1 MTPHKQRGF
10 ELVAP
15 QHRKHPDVEIRL
27 PRRGSRHSAGYD
39 FHTPVAF
46 TIAPGERTIFATDI
60 KVYMQPDE
68 YLAIYPRSSIGMKA
82 IMITSTVGI
91 VDSDFYSNPH
101 NDGNI
106 HILLH
111 NVGDTPFQAQAGDRI
126 AQGLFTKYL
135 LADGDDLSTGAE
147 RQGGYG
153 HTGR

>member
-1 MTPHKQRGF
+1 MTDKRRGF

-15 QHRKHPDVEIRL
+15 GHRKHLDANIQL

-39 FHTPVAF
+39 FYTPTDLALE
-46 TIAPGERTIFATDI
+46 PGERTSFATDV
-60 KVYMQPDE
+60 KAYMGEDE
-68 YLAIYPRSSIGMKA
+68 YLAIYPRSSVGMRA
-82 IMITSTVGI
+82 VMITNTVGI
-91 VDSDFYSNPH
+91 VDSDFYANPD

-111 NVGDTPFQAQAGDRI
+111 RLGDAPFYAKAGDRI
-126 AQGLFTKYL
+126 AQGIFTRYL
-135 LADGDDLSTGAE
+135 LADGDTFDTGPE